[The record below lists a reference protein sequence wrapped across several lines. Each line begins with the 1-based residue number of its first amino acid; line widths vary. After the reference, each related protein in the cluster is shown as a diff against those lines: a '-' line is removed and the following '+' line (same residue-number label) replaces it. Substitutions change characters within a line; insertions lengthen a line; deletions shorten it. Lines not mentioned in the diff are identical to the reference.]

1 MLKNSARASMTSS
14 RHPLKLLFVCSQNR
28 LRSPTAEK
36 LFEGSPRYRAR
47 SAGTSSEARIA
58 VTEGHIGWADMIF
71 CMDKRHL
78 AQLRAKFPGAMEGKR
93 VVCLGIPDEFAYM
106 DPDLID
112 LLRDTLAPY
121 VEVP

>member
-1 MLKNSARASMTSS
+1 MDPGP
-14 RHPLKLLFVCSQNR
+14 HPLKLLFVCSRNR
-28 LRSPTAEK
+28 RRSPTAAK